1 MNKEL
6 NRIQKELKA
15 PKSQRN
21 DFGKYNYRNAEDILE
36 AYKKIAGDTTLVM
49 RDEIVLIGER
59 YYIRATATLSLDEK
73 EISSSAWAREQEEQK
88 GMSAPQITGS
98 ASSYA
103 RKYALNALFA
113 IDDTKDADSQDNS
126 EVDVSKYKKELAKLS
141 TVDDLRDYYK
151 KNAGKGKEVADLIL
165 AKSKDVNAV

>member
-6 NRIQKELKA
+6 NRIQKEIKA

-21 DFGKYNYRNAEDILE
+21 TFGKYNYRNAEDILE

-49 RDEIVLIGER
+49 RDEILLIGER
-59 YYIRATATLSLDEK
+59 YYIQATATLSLDEK
-73 EISSSAWAREQEEQK
+73 EVSSSAYAREPLDKK
-88 GMSAPQITGS
+88 GMDSAQITG
-98 ASSYA
+98 ATSSYA

-113 IDDTKDADSQDNS
+113 IDDTKDADTQDNS
-126 EVDVSKYKKELAKLS
+126 EVDTTKYEKELAKIENKEE
-141 TVDDLRDYYK
+141 LREYYT

-165 AKSKDVNAV
+165 AKSKEIETV